1 MASVYS
7 SPYLNTFSPTS
18 RMSNERLGCA
28 ATTMPSSSPDLLLN
42 TMNTLDM
49 FDTSWECCSGV
60 DNILQVSTDSSP
72 SLGPPSNI
80 IEENFFVWD
89 TEHVLQ
95 TTLFETD
102 LETCIEGETGVF
114 SLANSLHADEEISL
128 ANDVE
133 SNISNGSSSSLTS
146 FSVAKLP
153 DHFSANPEDLQT
165 SDSPQSCMMFSSLDN
180 SLVDSSLS
188 CVLPDNL
195 FSEELQNSEAQST
208 YLAQDSLRKLK
219 FETEIKEC
227 TGKRANRLRKHKK
240 SLRFPLTTS
249 SQLLPNSN
257 ALPCTMPDPPNHRC
271 ASTYQKYKASA
282 KENGISPRKKK
293 VFNILDS
300 SIKWSELS
308 SSEQWAVG
316 EGLGVVLSQSL
327 DIREKLD
334 LLNLLGSNSSD
345 ISLTSGDDLLSI
357 LDNEK
362 LESIRC
368 YLKGLQNSDSNSTRL
383 FTSKSTK
390 IPQKCKDNS
399 SSRKNYHL
407 LHNSNEHKIVGV
419 GKLKGSRGSS
429 QSITIKSIRNQ
440 QSTKL
445 PRHDHLSMTHLSTPT
460 QSSKKNLAQY
470 DQQNKKGKKCLSR
483 DLQLQRT
490 RTRKEYRQLMKE
502 KRSGLFE
509 HEEVV
514 WLSAATS
521 QECAQQH
528 DQNENDNEDIDILG

>member
-102 LETCIEGETGVF
+102 LETCIE
-114 SLANSLHADEEISL
+114 
-128 ANDVE
+128 
-133 SNISNGSSSSLTS
+133 
-146 FSVAKLP
+146 
-153 DHFSANPEDLQT
+153 ANPEDLQT